1 MDLQRQIITI
11 IALITI
17 SLAMAVTVTKTAL
30 SPDDRVSDFYSEEL
44 SSVSEGESVRFEV
57 RSLIDEISSYR
68 EEIESIKK
76 TEPSTIFI
84 IKE

>member
-30 SPDDRVSDFYSEEL
+30 SPDDRASDFYSEEP
-44 SSVSEGESVRFEV
+44 SSVSEGESVSFEV
-57 RSLIDEISSYR
+57 RSLINEISSYR
-68 EEIESIKK
+68 QEIESIKR